1 MKTILREMRTMM
13 MVYIAKGENEGRVQ
27 KANYKAKSKDCLKGC
42 A

>member
-1 MKTILREMRTMM
+1 MKWILKAMKKMM

-27 KANYKAKSKDCLKGC
+27 KANYKEKSKDCQEDC

>member
-1 MKTILREMRTMM
+1 MILMEMKTMM

-27 KANYKAKSKDCLKGC
+27 KANYKGKRKDCLEGC